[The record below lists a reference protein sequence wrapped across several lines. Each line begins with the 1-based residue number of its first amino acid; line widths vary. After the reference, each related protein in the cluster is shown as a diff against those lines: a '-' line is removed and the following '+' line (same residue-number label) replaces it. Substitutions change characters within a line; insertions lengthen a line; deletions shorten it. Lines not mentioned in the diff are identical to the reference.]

1 MTFRFNYFQ
10 NVILSKNIKILF
22 LLMFSGLVFSQNY
35 YVSAN
40 NGSDS
45 NNGSETTP
53 FQTINRAISF
63 VNPGDTIFVMNGTYQ
78 NNGYGTVDTA
88 TNTNMNN
95 NHVVTINKS
104 GSEGAYITL
113 KNYPGH
119 SPLIQFDGR
128 GGIVISNNMN
138 YIIIEGFEVVGPGAS
153 ITYAEAYANR
163 EYKVLAASDPND
175 DINYNHTYFSGKG
188 IWGGYGAHHH
198 IIIRNNI
205 VHDTAGSGIRFNDSD
220 HITIEYNEVYNATW
234 WTSSASS
241 AVVFAETIASSEADN
256 GTDVKMVIRGNLV
269 YNNWNRIPFYVTQL
283 PDNSGNTN
291 PNYGTAT
298 YNNILDGQGLYVTR
312 SDDNYYGTF
321 LFENNVCVNN
331 GKNGI
336 NFDNSLGASAIIQN
350 NTLFYNGVHEII
362 QDISVANGNP
372 GHRGQKVGGIKANR
386 VQNVTVANNIV
397 VTRDNLFSAIEL
409 PNISGSRPVL
419 NNIFLNGKLP
429 SDDNGV
435 PYNFISCCNMIDVDP
450 LFTQVPSSVNGAI
463 DISQANFE
471 LTENSPAINAGDSSY
486 SPSDDFLS
494 NPRPA
499 LANAISYSS
508 FENSFGG
515 WSQFGSPTL
524 TSTTETSKSGDYCLS
539 VTNRTAN
546 WHSPKLVLD
555 NLLDVGETY
564 TFYVWVKLASGGSGN
579 AQITIKN
586 TALNTYTSVTTSTAV
601 NDQGWTL
608 LTGDFTYPSN
618 DSMFAY
624 VKGPNVGDGVVSDF
638 YIDDF
643 TLVPQGSAEVD
654 FSNINGNDIV
664 DIGAY
669 EFINAT
675 AGVWDNDTQDGHVF
689 LYPNP
694 AKNQITISKY
704 TANDQIEVMDL
715 LGKYYQLPNK
725 EHTLNK
731 TLTLDV
737 SSLSTGI
744 FLLKIRNQY
753 TNTFQTLKFLKLF
766 FQFGNINFNR

>member
-22 LLMFSGLVFSQNY
+22 FLMFSGLVFSQNY

-63 VNPGDTIFVMNGTYQ
+63 VNPGGTIFVMNGTYQ

-175 DINYNHTYFSGKG
+175 DINYTHTYFSGKG

-220 HITIEYNEVYNATW
+220 HITIEYNEVYNTTW

-291 PNYGTAT
+291 PNYGTAS

-471 LTENSPAINAGDSSY
+471 LTENSPAINAGDSNY

-564 TFYVWVKLASGGSGN
+564 AFYVWVKLASGGSGN

-675 AGVWDNDTQDGHVF
+675 AGVWYNDTQDGYVF

-694 AKNQITISKY
+694 ANNQITISKY

-744 FLLKIRNQY
+744 YLLKIRNQY
-753 TNTFQTLKFLKLF
+753 TNSFQTLKFLKH
-766 FQFGNINFNR
+766 

>member
-22 LLMFSGLVFSQNY
+22 FLMFSGLVFSQNY

-63 VNPGDTIFVMNGTYQ
+63 VNPGGTIFVMNGTYQ

-220 HITIEYNEVYNATW
+220 HITIEYNEVYNTTW

-350 NTLFYNGVHEII
+350 NTLYYNGVHEII

-471 LTENSPAINAGDSSY
+471 LTENSPAINAGDSNY

-586 TALNTYTSVTTSTAV
+586 TTLNTYTSVTTSTAV

-618 DSMFAY
+618 DPMFAY

-675 AGVWDNDTQDGHVF
+675 AGVWDNDTQDGYVF

-694 AKNQITISKY
+694 ANNQITISKY

-744 FLLKIRNQY
+744 YLLKIRNQY
-753 TNTFQTLKFLKLF
+753 TNSFQTLKFLKH
-766 FQFGNINFNR
+766 

>member
-22 LLMFSGLVFSQNY
+22 FSMFSGLVFSQNY

-63 VNPGDTIFVMNGTYQ
+63 VNPGGTIFVMNGTYQ

-220 HITIEYNEVYNATW
+220 HITIEYNEVYNTTW

-241 AVVFAETIASSEADN
+241 AVVFAETIASPEADN

-312 SDDNYYGTF
+312 SDDNYYVTF

-350 NTLFYNGVHEII
+350 NTLFFNGVHEII

-471 LTENSPAINAGDSSY
+471 LTENSPAINAGDSNY

-524 TSTTETSKSGDYCLS
+524 TSTTETSKSGEYCLS

-564 TFYVWVKLASGGSGN
+564 AFYVWVKLASGGSGN

-618 DSMFAY
+618 DPMFAY

-675 AGVWDNDTQDGHVF
+675 AGVWDNHTQDGHVF

-744 FLLKIRNQY
+744 YLLKIRNQY
-753 TNTFQTLKFLKLF
+753 TNSFQTLKFLKH
-766 FQFGNINFNR
+766 

>member
-10 NVILSKNIKILF
+10 KVILSKNIKILF
-22 LLMFSGLVFSQNY
+22 FLMFSGLVFSQNY

-63 VNPGDTIFVMNGTYQ
+63 VNPGGTIFVMNGTYQ

-220 HITIEYNEVYNATW
+220 HITIEYNEVYNTTW

-350 NTLFYNGVHEII
+350 NTLFFNGVHEII

-471 LTENSPAINAGDSSY
+471 LTENSPAINAGDSNY

-524 TSTTETSKSGDYCLS
+524 TSTTETSKSGEYCLS
-539 VTNRTAN
+539 VNNRTAN

-564 TFYVWVKLASGGSGN
+564 AFYVWVKLASGGSGN

-618 DSMFAY
+618 DPMFAY

-675 AGVWDNDTQDGHVF
+675 AGVWYNDTQDGHVF

-694 AKNQITISKY
+694 ANNQITISKY

-744 FLLKIRNQY
+744 YLLKIRNQY
-753 TNTFQTLKFLKLF
+753 TNSFQTLKFLKH
-766 FQFGNINFNR
+766 

>member
-22 LLMFSGLVFSQNY
+22 FLMFSGLVFSQNY

-63 VNPGDTIFVMNGTYQ
+63 VNPGGTIFVMNGTYQ

-175 DINYNHTYFSGKG
+175 DINYTHTYFSGKG

-220 HITIEYNEVYNATW
+220 HITIEYNEVYNTTW

-291 PNYGTAT
+291 PNYGTAS

-471 LTENSPAINAGDSSY
+471 LTENSPAINAGDSNY

-618 DSMFAY
+618 DPMFAY

-675 AGVWDNDTQDGHVF
+675 AGVWYNDTQDGYVF

-694 AKNQITISKY
+694 ANNQITISKY

-744 FLLKIRNQY
+744 YLLKIRNQY
-753 TNTFQTLKFLKLF
+753 TNSFQTLKFLKH
-766 FQFGNINFNR
+766 

>member
-10 NVILSKNIKILF
+10 NVILSKSIKILF
-22 LLMFSGLVFSQNY
+22 FLMFSGLVFSQNY

-63 VNPGDTIFVMNGTYQ
+63 VNPGGTIFVMNGTYQ

-220 HITIEYNEVYNATW
+220 HITIEYNEVYDTTW

-291 PNYGTAT
+291 SNYGTAT

-350 NTLFYNGVHEII
+350 NTLYYNGVHEII

-450 LFTQVPSSVNGAI
+450 LFTEVPSSVNGAI

-471 LTENSPAINAGDSSY
+471 LTENSPAINAGDSNY

-586 TALNTYTSVTTSTAV
+586 NALNTYTSVSTSTAV

-624 VKGPNVGDGVVSDF
+624 LKGPNVGDGVVSDF

-654 FSNINGNDIV
+654 FSNINVNDIV

-744 FLLKIRNQY
+744 YLLKIRNQY
-753 TNTFQTLKFLKLF
+753 TNSFQTLKFLKH
-766 FQFGNINFNR
+766 

>member
-22 LLMFSGLVFSQNY
+22 FLMFSGLVFSQNY

-63 VNPGDTIFVMNGTYQ
+63 VNPGGTIFVMNGTYQ

-104 GSEGAYITL
+104 GSEGDYITL

-220 HITIEYNEVYNATW
+220 HITIEYNEVYNTTW

-350 NTLFYNGVHEII
+350 NTLFFNGVHEII
-362 QDISVANGNP
+362 QDISVANGNS

-471 LTENSPAINAGDSSY
+471 LTENSPAINAGDSNY

-524 TSTTETSKSGDYCLS
+524 TSTTETSKSGEYCLS
-539 VTNRTAN
+539 VNNRTAN

-618 DSMFAY
+618 DPMFAY

-675 AGVWDNDTQDGHVF
+675 AGVWDNHTQDGHVF

-744 FLLKIRNQY
+744 YLLKIRNQY
-753 TNTFQTLKFLKLF
+753 TNSFQTLKFLKH
-766 FQFGNINFNR
+766 

>member
-1 MTFRFNYFQ
+1 MTLRFNYFQ

-22 LLMFSGLVFSQNY
+22 FLMFSGLVFSQNY

-45 NNGSETTP
+45 NNGSETSP
-53 FQTINRAISF
+53 FQTINRAISY
-63 VNPGDTIFVMNGTYQ
+63 VNPGGTIFVMNGTYQ

-220 HITIEYNEVYNATW
+220 HITIEYNEVYDTTW

-350 NTLFYNGVHEII
+350 NTLYYNGVHEII

-450 LFTQVPSSVNGAI
+450 LFTEVPSSVNGAI

-471 LTENSPAINAGDSSY
+471 LTENSPAINAGDSNY

-586 TALNTYTSVTTSTAV
+586 NALNTYTSVSTSTAV

-618 DSMFAY
+618 DPMFAY

-654 FSNINGNDIV
+654 FSNINVNDIV

-744 FLLKIRNQY
+744 YLLKIRNQY
-753 TNTFQTLKFLKLF
+753 TNSFQTLKFLKH
-766 FQFGNINFNR
+766 

>member
-1 MTFRFNYFQ
+1 MALISSCKKQRSNFFNHIYLIVIFLSTFSHAQ
-10 NVILSKNIKILF
+10 D
-22 LLMFSGLVFSQNY
+22 Y
-35 YVSAN
+35 YVSNAL
-40 NGSDS
+40 GSDG
-45 NNGSETTP
+45 NDGLETSP
-53 FQTINRAISF
+53 FQTINRAISE
-63 VNPGDTIFVMNGTYQ
+63 VEAGGTVYVMEGTYRNQ
-78 NNGYGTVDTA
+78 NYGTVDVS
-88 TNTNMNN
+88 NYINMNN
-95 NHVVTINKS
+95 PHVVTINKS
-104 GSEGAYITL
+104 GTAGAYITL

-119 SPLIQFDGR
+119 TPIIQFDGR
-128 GGIVISNNMN
+128 GGIVISNDMN
-138 YIIIEGFEVVGPGAS
+138 YIIVEGFEVVGPAAS

-163 EYKVLAASDPND
+163 EYKVLAASDPDD

-220 HITIEYNEVYNATW
+220 HITIEYNEVYNTTW

-256 GTDVKMVIRGNLV
+256 GTDVKMVMRGNLV

-350 NTLFYNGVHEII
+350 NTFYYNGVHEII

-372 GHRGQKVGGIKANR
+372 GHRGQKVGGVKANK

-409 PNISGSRPVL
+409 PNISGSKLVL

-429 SDDNGV
+429 SDDSGV
-435 PYNFISCCNMIDVDP
+435 PYNFISCCNLIDVDP
-450 LFTQVPSSVNGAI
+450 LFTEVPSSVNGAI

-471 LTENSPAINAGDSSY
+471 LTENSPAINAGDSAY
-486 SPSDDFLS
+486 SPLDDFLG
-494 NPRPA
+494 NPRPT
-499 LANAISYSS
+499 LPNAISFSS
-508 FENSFGG
+508 FENSTGG

-524 TSTTETSKSGDYCLS
+524 TSTTATSKSGDYSLS
-539 VTNRTAN
+539 VSNRTAN
-546 WHSPKLVLD
+546 WHSPKLALD
-555 NLLDVGETY
+555 NLMEVGQTY
-564 TFYVWVKLASGGSGN
+564 TFYVWVKLASGGAGN

-586 TALNTYTSVTTSTAV
+586 TTLNTYTSVTTSTAV
-601 NDQGWTL
+601 NDQDWTL
-608 LTGDFTYPSN
+608 LTGDFTYPSS
-618 DSMFAY
+618 DLMFAY

-654 FSNINGNDIV
+654 FSNIDNDDVV

-669 EFINAT
+669 EFINTT
-675 AGVWDNDTQDGHVF
+675 AGVWDNDTLNGQIFV
-689 LYPNP
+689 YPNP
-694 AKNQITISKY
+694 ARNQITISKY

-715 LGKYYQLPNK
+715 LGKYYQFSNQ
-725 EHTLNK
+725 ENTLDK

-737 SSLSTGI
+737 SSLSKGI
-744 FLLKIRNQY
+744 YLVKIRNSY
-753 TNTFQTLKFLKLF
+753 TNSFQTLKFLKH
-766 FQFGNINFNR
+766 

>member
-1 MTFRFNYFQ
+1 MTFKFNYFQ
-10 NVILSKNIKILF
+10 NVILSKNIIILF
-22 LLMFSGLVFSQNY
+22 FLMFFGLIFSQDY
-35 YVSAN
+35 YVSSN
-40 NGSDS
+40 HGSDS
-45 NNGSETTP
+45 NNGSESAP

-63 VNPGDTIFVMNGTYQ
+63 VNPGGTVFVMNGTYQ

-88 TNTNMNN
+88 TKTNMNN

-104 GSEGAYITL
+104 GTEGAYITL

-153 ITYAEAYANR
+153 ITYTEAYADR

-205 VHDTAGSGIRFNDSD
+205 VHDTGGSGIRFNDSD
-220 HITIEYNEVYNATW
+220 HITIEYNEVYNTTW

-256 GTDVKMVIRGNLV
+256 GTDIKMVMRGNLV

-283 PDNSGNTN
+283 PENSGNTN

-350 NTLFYNGVHEII
+350 NTLYYNGVHEII

-372 GHRGQKVGGIKANR
+372 GHRGQKVGGIKANK

-450 LFTQVPSSVNGAI
+450 LFTEVPSTVNGAI

-471 LTENSPAINAGDSSY
+471 LTENSPAINAGDSNY

-654 FSNINGNDIV
+654 FSNIDGNDIV

-675 AGVWDNDTQDGHVF
+675 AGVWDNDNQDGHFF

-704 TANDQIEVMDL
+704 TANDQIHVMDL
-715 LGKYYQLPNK
+715 LGKYYQLPNQ

-731 TLTLDV
+731 TLTLDI

-744 FLLKIRNQY
+744 YLLKICNQY
-753 TNTFQTLKFLKLF
+753 TNSFQTLKFLKH
-766 FQFGNINFNR
+766 

>member
-1 MTFRFNYFQ
+1 MTFKFNYFQ
-10 NVILSKNIKILF
+10 KIIVLKHIKILVF
-22 LLMFSGLVFSQNY
+22 LMFSGLIFSQNNDFY
-35 YVSAN
+35 YVSALT
-40 NGSDS
+40 GSDS
-45 NNGSETTP
+45 NNGSETAP
-53 FQTINRAISF
+53 FETINRAISL

-78 NNGYGTVDTA
+78 NDGYGTVDTT

-104 GSEGAYITL
+104 GTAGAYITL

-119 SPLIQFDGR
+119 TPIIQFDGR
-128 GGIVISNNMN
+128 GGIVISNDMN
-138 YIIIEGFEVVGPGAS
+138 YIIIEGFEVVGPAAS

-163 EYKVLAASDPND
+163 EYKVLAASDPDD

-220 HITIEYNEVYNATW
+220 HITIEYNEVYNTTW

-256 GTDVKMVIRGNLV
+256 GTDVKMVMRGNLV

-350 NTLFYNGVHEII
+350 NTFYYNGVHEII

-372 GHRGQKVGGIKANR
+372 GHRGQKVGGVKANK

-409 PNISGSRPVL
+409 PNISGSKLVL

-429 SDDNGV
+429 SDDSGV
-435 PYNFISCCNMIDVDP
+435 PYNFISCCNLIDVDP
-450 LFTQVPSSVNGAI
+450 LFTEVPSSVNGAI

-471 LTENSPAINAGDSSY
+471 LTENSPAINAGDSAY
-486 SPSDDFLS
+486 SPTDDFLG
-494 NPRPA
+494 NPRPT
-499 LANAISYSS
+499 LPNAISFTS
-508 FENSFGG
+508 FENSNGG

-524 TSTTETSKSGDYCLS
+524 TSTTATSKSGDFCLS

-546 WHSPKLVLD
+546 WHSPKLALD

-564 TFYVWVKLASGGSGN
+564 TFYVWVKLASGGAGN
-579 AQITIKN
+579 AQITVKN

-608 LTGDFTYPSN
+608 LTGNFTYPSN
-618 DSMFAY
+618 DPMFAY
-624 VKGPNVGDGVVSDF
+624 VKGPNIGDGVVSDF

-643 TLVPQGSAEVD
+643 TLAPQGSAEVD
-654 FSNINGNDIV
+654 FSNIDGDDVV

-669 EFINAT
+669 EFINTT
-675 AGVWDNDTQDGHVF
+675 AGVWDYDTRYGQIF

-704 TANDQIEVMDL
+704 NAGDQIEVMDL
-715 LGKYYQLPNK
+715 LGKYYQLSNQ
-725 EHTLNK
+725 ENTRNK

-737 SSLSTGI
+737 STLSTGI
-744 FLLKIRNQY
+744 YLVKIRNTY
-753 TNTFQTLKFLKLF
+753 TNSFQTLKFLKH
-766 FQFGNINFNR
+766 

>member
-1 MTFRFNYFQ
+1 
-10 NVILSKNIKILF
+10 
-22 LLMFSGLVFSQNY
+22 MFSGLVFSQNY

-63 VNPGDTIFVMNGTYQ
+63 VNPGGTIFVMNGTYQ

-220 HITIEYNEVYNATW
+220 HITIEYNEVYNTTW

-291 PNYGTAT
+291 PNYGTAS

-471 LTENSPAINAGDSSY
+471 LTENSPAINAGDSNY

-564 TFYVWVKLASGGSGN
+564 AFYVWVKLASGGSGN

-618 DSMFAY
+618 DPMFVY
-624 VKGPNVGDGVVSDF
+624 VKGPNFGDGVVSDF

-744 FLLKIRNQY
+744 YLLKIRNQY
-753 TNTFQTLKFLKLF
+753 TNSFQTLKFLKH
-766 FQFGNINFNR
+766 

>member
-1 MTFRFNYFQ
+1 MALISSCKKQRSNFFNHIYLI
-10 NVILSKNIKILF
+10 VILLST
-22 LLMFSGLVFSQNY
+22 FSHAQDY
-35 YVSAN
+35 YVSNAL
-40 NGSDS
+40 GSDG
-45 NNGSETTP
+45 NDGLETSP
-53 FQTINRAISF
+53 FQTINRAISE
-63 VNPGDTIFVMNGTYQ
+63 VEAGGTVYVMEGTYRNQ
-78 NNGYGTVDTA
+78 NYGTVDVS
-88 TNTNMNN
+88 NYINMNN
-95 NHVVTINKS
+95 PHVVTINKS
-104 GSEGAYITL
+104 GTAGAYITL

-119 SPLIQFDGR
+119 TPIIQFDGR
-128 GGIVISNNMN
+128 GGIVISNDMN
-138 YIIIEGFEVVGPGAS
+138 YIIVEGFEVVGPAAS

-163 EYKVLAASDPND
+163 EYKVLAASDPDD

-220 HITIEYNEVYNATW
+220 HITIEYNEVYNTTW

-256 GTDVKMVIRGNLV
+256 GTDVKMVMRGNLV

-312 SDDNYYGTF
+312 SDDNYFGTF

-350 NTLFYNGVHEII
+350 NTFYYNGVHEII

-372 GHRGQKVGGIKANR
+372 GHRGQKVGGVKANK

-409 PNISGSRPVL
+409 PNISGSKLVL

-429 SDDNGV
+429 SDDSGV
-435 PYNFISCCNMIDVDP
+435 PYNFISCCNLIDVDP
-450 LFTQVPSSVNGAI
+450 LFIEVPSSVNGAI

-471 LTENSPAINAGDSSY
+471 LTENSPAINTGDSAY
-486 SPSDDFLS
+486 SPLDDFLG
-494 NPRPA
+494 NPRPT
-499 LANAISYSS
+499 LPNAISFSS
-508 FENSFGG
+508 FENSTGG

-524 TSTTETSKSGDYCLS
+524 TSTTATSKSGDYSLS
-539 VTNRTAN
+539 VSNRTAN
-546 WHSPKLVLD
+546 WHSPKLALD
-555 NLLDVGETY
+555 NLMEVGQTY
-564 TFYVWVKLASGGSGN
+564 TFYVWVKLASGGAGN

-586 TALNTYTSVTTSTAV
+586 TTLNTYTSVTTSTAV
-601 NDQGWTL
+601 NDQDWTL
-608 LTGDFTYPSN
+608 LTGDFTYPSS
-618 DSMFAY
+618 DLMFAY

-654 FSNINGNDIV
+654 FSNIDNDDVV

-669 EFINAT
+669 EFVNTT
-675 AGVWDNDTQDGHVF
+675 AGVWDNDTLNGQIFV
-689 LYPNP
+689 YPNP
-694 AKNQITISKY
+694 ARNQITISKY

-715 LGKYYQLPNK
+715 LGKYYQLSNQ
-725 EHTLNK
+725 ENTLDK

-737 SSLSTGI
+737 SSLSKGI
-744 FLLKIRNQY
+744 YLVKIRNSY
-753 TNTFQTLKFLKLF
+753 TNSFQTLKFLKH
-766 FQFGNINFNR
+766 

>member
-22 LLMFSGLVFSQNY
+22 FLMFSGLVFSQNY

-40 NGSDS
+40 NGSDI

-63 VNPGDTIFVMNGTYQ
+63 VNPGGTIFVMNGTYQ

-220 HITIEYNEVYNATW
+220 HITIEYNEVYNTTW

-350 NTLFYNGVHEII
+350 NTLYYNGVHEII

-372 GHRGQKVGGIKANR
+372 AHRGQKVGGIKANR

-409 PNISGSRPVL
+409 PNISGSRPTL

-471 LTENSPAINAGDSSY
+471 LTENSPAINAGDSNY
-486 SPSDDFLS
+486 SPSYDFLS

-524 TSTTETSKSGDYCLS
+524 TSTTETSKSGEYCLS

-586 TALNTYTSVTTSTAV
+586 TTLNTYTSVTTSTAV

-618 DSMFAY
+618 DPMFAY

-675 AGVWDNDTQDGHVF
+675 AGVWDNHTQDGHVF

-725 EHTLNK
+725 EHTLYK

-744 FLLKIRNQY
+744 YLLKIRNQY
-753 TNTFQTLKFLKLF
+753 TNSFQTLKFLKH
-766 FQFGNINFNR
+766 

>member
-22 LLMFSGLVFSQNY
+22 FLMFSGLVFSQNY

-63 VNPGDTIFVMNGTYQ
+63 VNPGGTIFVMNGTYQ

-350 NTLFYNGVHEII
+350 NTLYYNGVHEII

-372 GHRGQKVGGIKANR
+372 AHRGQKVGGIKANR

-429 SDDNGV
+429 SDENGV

-471 LTENSPAINAGDSSY
+471 LTENSPAINAGDSNY

-524 TSTTETSKSGDYCLS
+524 TSTTETSKSGEYCLS

-586 TALNTYTSVTTSTAV
+586 TTLNTYTSVTTSTAV

-618 DSMFAY
+618 DPMFAY

-675 AGVWDNDTQDGHVF
+675 AGVWDNHTQDGHVF

-744 FLLKIRNQY
+744 YLLKIRNQY
-753 TNTFQTLKFLKLF
+753 TNSFQTLKFLKH
-766 FQFGNINFNR
+766 

>member
-22 LLMFSGLVFSQNY
+22 FLMFSGLVFSQNY

-63 VNPGDTIFVMNGTYQ
+63 VNPGGTIFVMNGTYQ

-175 DINYNHTYFSGKG
+175 DINYTHTYFSGKG

-220 HITIEYNEVYNATW
+220 HITIEYNEVYNTTW

-291 PNYGTAT
+291 PNYGTAS

-471 LTENSPAINAGDSSY
+471 LTENSPAINAGDSNY

-624 VKGPNVGDGVVSDF
+624 VKGPNVGDAVVSDF

-675 AGVWDNDTQDGHVF
+675 AGVWYNDTQDGYVF

-694 AKNQITISKY
+694 ANNQITISKY

-744 FLLKIRNQY
+744 YLLKIRNQY
-753 TNTFQTLKFLKLF
+753 TNSFQTLKFL
-766 FQFGNINFNR
+766 QH

>member
-22 LLMFSGLVFSQNY
+22 FLMFSGLVFSQNY

-40 NGSDS
+40 NGSDI

-63 VNPGDTIFVMNGTYQ
+63 VNPGGTIFVMNGTYQ

-220 HITIEYNEVYNATW
+220 HITIEYNEVYNTTW

-350 NTLFYNGVHEII
+350 NTLYYNGVHEII

-372 GHRGQKVGGIKANR
+372 AHRGQKVGGIKANR

-409 PNISGSRPVL
+409 PNISGSRPTL

-471 LTENSPAINAGDSSY
+471 LTENSPAINAGDSNY
-486 SPSDDFLS
+486 SPSYDFLS

-524 TSTTETSKSGDYCLS
+524 TSTTETSKSGEYCLS

-586 TALNTYTSVTTSTAV
+586 TTLNTYTSVTTSTAV

-618 DSMFAY
+618 DPMFAY

-675 AGVWDNDTQDGHVF
+675 AGVWDNHTQDGHVF

-744 FLLKIRNQY
+744 YLLKIRNQY
-753 TNTFQTLKFLKLF
+753 TNSFQTLKFLKH
-766 FQFGNINFNR
+766 

>member
-22 LLMFSGLVFSQNY
+22 FLMFSGLVFSQNY

-63 VNPGDTIFVMNGTYQ
+63 VNPGGTIFVMNGTYQ

-175 DINYNHTYFSGKG
+175 DINYTHTYFSGKG

-220 HITIEYNEVYNATW
+220 HITIEYNEVYNTTW

-471 LTENSPAINAGDSSY
+471 LTENSPAINAGDSNY

-586 TALNTYTSVTTSTAV
+586 TTLNTYTSVTTSTAV

-675 AGVWDNDTQDGHVF
+675 AGVWYNDTQDGYVF

-694 AKNQITISKY
+694 ANNQITISKY

-744 FLLKIRNQY
+744 YLLKIRNQY
-753 TNTFQTLKFLKLF
+753 TNSFQTLKFLKH
-766 FQFGNINFNR
+766 

>member
-22 LLMFSGLVFSQNY
+22 FLMFSGLVFSQNY

-63 VNPGDTIFVMNGTYQ
+63 VNPGGTIFVMNGTYQ

-175 DINYNHTYFSGKG
+175 DINYTHTYFSGKG

-220 HITIEYNEVYNATW
+220 HITIEYNEVYNTTW

-471 LTENSPAINAGDSSY
+471 LTENSPAINAGDSNY

-564 TFYVWVKLASGGSGN
+564 AFYVWVKLASGGSGN

-608 LTGDFTYPSN
+608 LTGDFTYLSN

-675 AGVWDNDTQDGHVF
+675 AGVWYNDTQDGYVF

-694 AKNQITISKY
+694 ANNQITISKY

-744 FLLKIRNQY
+744 YLLKIRNQY
-753 TNTFQTLKFLKLF
+753 TNSFQTLKFLKH
-766 FQFGNINFNR
+766 

>member
-1 MTFRFNYFQ
+1 MTFIFNYFQ
-10 NVILSKNIKILF
+10 NVILSKKIKILF
-22 LLMFSGLVFSQNY
+22 FLMFSGLIFSQNY

-63 VNPGDTIFVMNGTYQ
+63 VNPGGTIFVMNGTYQ

-220 HITIEYNEVYNATW
+220 HITIEYNEVYNTTW

-350 NTLFYNGVHEII
+350 NTLYYNGVHEII

-450 LFTQVPSSVNGAI
+450 LFTEVPSTVNGAI

-471 LTENSPAINAGDSSY
+471 LTENSPAINAGDSNY

-524 TSTTETSKSGDYCLS
+524 TSTTETSKSGEYCLS

-618 DSMFAY
+618 DPMFAY

-654 FSNINGNDIV
+654 FSNINANDIV

-744 FLLKIRNQY
+744 YLLKIRNQY
-753 TNTFQTLKFLKLF
+753 TNSFQTLKFLKH
-766 FQFGNINFNR
+766 

>member
-1 MTFRFNYFQ
+1 
-10 NVILSKNIKILF
+10 
-22 LLMFSGLVFSQNY
+22 MFSGLVFSQNY

-63 VNPGDTIFVMNGTYQ
+63 VNPGGTIFVMNGTYQ

-175 DINYNHTYFSGKG
+175 DINYTHTYFSGKG

-220 HITIEYNEVYNATW
+220 HITIEYNEVYNTTW

-291 PNYGTAT
+291 PNYGTAS

-471 LTENSPAINAGDSSY
+471 LTENSPAINAGDSNY

-494 NPRPA
+494 NPRPV

-564 TFYVWVKLASGGSGN
+564 AFYVWVKLASGGSGN

-675 AGVWDNDTQDGHVF
+675 AGVWYNDTQDGYVF

-694 AKNQITISKY
+694 ANNQITISKY

-744 FLLKIRNQY
+744 YLLKIRNQY
-753 TNTFQTLKFLKLF
+753 TNSFQTLKFLKH
-766 FQFGNINFNR
+766 

>member
-22 LLMFSGLVFSQNY
+22 FLMFSGLVFSQNY

-63 VNPGDTIFVMNGTYQ
+63 VNPGGTIFVMNGTYQ

-175 DINYNHTYFSGKG
+175 EINYNHTYFSGKG

-220 HITIEYNEVYNATW
+220 HITIEYNEVYNTTW

-350 NTLFYNGVHEII
+350 NTLYYNGVHEII

-471 LTENSPAINAGDSSY
+471 LTENSPAINAGDSNY

-524 TSTTETSKSGDYCLS
+524 TSTTETSKSGEYCLL

-586 TALNTYTSVTTSTAV
+586 TTLNNYTSVTTSTAV

-618 DSMFAY
+618 DPMFAY

-675 AGVWDNDTQDGHVF
+675 AGVWDNDTQDGYVF

-704 TANDQIEVMDL
+704 TANDQVEVMDL

-744 FLLKIRNQY
+744 YLLKIRNQY
-753 TNTFQTLKFLKLF
+753 TNSFQTLKFLKH
-766 FQFGNINFNR
+766 

>member
-1 MTFRFNYFQ
+1 MALISSCKKQRSNFFNHIYLI
-10 NVILSKNIKILF
+10 VILLST
-22 LLMFSGLVFSQNY
+22 FSHAQDY
-35 YVSAN
+35 YVSNAL
-40 NGSDS
+40 GSDG
-45 NNGSETTP
+45 NDGLETSP
-53 FQTINRAISF
+53 FQTINRAISE
-63 VNPGDTIFVMNGTYQ
+63 VEAGGTVYVMEGTYRNQ
-78 NNGYGTVDTA
+78 NYGTVDVS
-88 TNTNMNN
+88 NYINMNN
-95 NHVVTINKS
+95 PHVVTINKS
-104 GSEGAYITL
+104 GTAGAYITL

-119 SPLIQFDGR
+119 TPIIQFDGR
-128 GGIVISNNMN
+128 GGIVISNDMN
-138 YIIIEGFEVVGPGAS
+138 YIIVEGFEVVGPAAS

-163 EYKVLAASDPND
+163 EYKVLAASDPDD

-220 HITIEYNEVYNATW
+220 HITIEYNEVYNTTW

-256 GTDVKMVIRGNLV
+256 GTDVKMVMRGNLV

-312 SDDNYYGTF
+312 SDDNYFGTF

-350 NTLFYNGVHEII
+350 NTFYYNGVHEII

-372 GHRGQKVGGIKANR
+372 GHRGQKVGGVKANK

-409 PNISGSRPVL
+409 PNISGSKLVL

-429 SDDNGV
+429 SDDSGV
-435 PYNFISCCNMIDVDP
+435 PYNFISCCNLIDVDP
-450 LFTQVPSSVNGAI
+450 LFTEVPSSVNGAI

-471 LTENSPAINAGDSSY
+471 LTENSPAINAGDSAY
-486 SPSDDFLS
+486 SPLDDFLG
-494 NPRPA
+494 NPRPT
-499 LANAISYSS
+499 LPNAISFSS
-508 FENSFGG
+508 FENSTGG

-524 TSTTETSKSGDYCLS
+524 TSTTANSKSGDYSLS
-539 VTNRTAN
+539 VSNRTEN
-546 WHSPKLVLD
+546 WHSPKLALD
-555 NLLDVGETY
+555 NLMEVGQTY
-564 TFYVWVKLASGGSGN
+564 TFYVWVKLASGGAGN
-579 AQITIKN
+579 AQITIRN
-586 TALNTYTSVTTSTAV
+586 TTLNTYTSVTSSTAV
-601 NDQGWTL
+601 NDQDWTL
-608 LTGDFTYPSN
+608 LTGDFTYPSS
-618 DSMFAY
+618 DLMFAY

-654 FSNINGNDIV
+654 FSNIDNDDVV

-669 EFINAT
+669 EFINTT
-675 AGVWDNDTQDGHVF
+675 AGVWDNDTLNGQIFV
-689 LYPNP
+689 YPNP
-694 AKNQITISKY
+694 ARNQITISKY

-715 LGKYYQLPNK
+715 FGKYYQLSNQQN
-725 EHTLNK
+725 TLNK

-737 SSLSTGI
+737 SNLSTGI
-744 FLLKIRNQY
+744 YLVKIRNKY
-753 TNTFQTLKFLKLF
+753 NNSFQSLKFLK
-766 FQFGNINFNR
+766 N

>member
-1 MTFRFNYFQ
+1 MALISSCKKQRSNFFNHICLI
-10 NVILSKNIKILF
+10 VILLST
-22 LLMFSGLVFSQNY
+22 FSHAQDY
-35 YVSAN
+35 YVSN
-40 NGSDS
+40 ELGSDG
-45 NNGSETTP
+45 NDGLETSP
-53 FQTINRAISF
+53 FQTINRAISE
-63 VNPGDTIFVMNGTYQ
+63 VEAGGTVYVMEGTYRNQ
-78 NNGYGTVDTA
+78 NYGTVDVS
-88 TNTNMNN
+88 NYINMNN
-95 NHVVTINKS
+95 PHVVTINKS
-104 GSEGAYITL
+104 GTAGAYITL

-119 SPLIQFDGR
+119 TPIIQFDGR
-128 GGIVISNNMN
+128 GGIVISNDMN
-138 YIIIEGFEVVGPGAS
+138 YIIVEGFEVVGPAAS

-163 EYKVLAASDPND
+163 EYKVLAASDPDD

-220 HITIEYNEVYNATW
+220 HITIEYNEVYNTTW

-256 GTDVKMVIRGNLV
+256 GTDVKMVMRGNLV

-350 NTLFYNGVHEII
+350 NTFYYNGVHEII

-372 GHRGQKVGGIKANR
+372 GHRGQKVGGVKANK

-409 PNISGSRPVL
+409 PNISGSKLVL

-429 SDDNGV
+429 SDDSGV
-435 PYNFISCCNMIDVDP
+435 PYNFISCCNLIDVDP
-450 LFTQVPSSVNGAI
+450 LFTEVPSSVNGAI

-471 LTENSPAINAGDSSY
+471 LIENSPAINAGDSAY
-486 SPSDDFLS
+486 SPLDDFLG
-494 NPRPA
+494 NPRPT
-499 LANAISYSS
+499 LPNAISFSS
-508 FENSFGG
+508 FENSTGG

-524 TSTTETSKSGDYCLS
+524 TSTAVTSKSGDYSLS
-539 VTNRTAN
+539 VSNRTAN
-546 WHSPKLVLD
+546 LHSPKLALD
-555 NLLDVGETY
+555 NLMEVGQTY
-564 TFYVWVKLASGGSGN
+564 TFYVWLKLASGGAGN

-586 TALNTYTSVTTSTAV
+586 TTLNTYTSVTSSTAV
-601 NDQGWTL
+601 NDQDWTL
-608 LTGDFTYPSN
+608 LTGDFTYPSS
-618 DSMFAY
+618 DLMFAY

-654 FSNINGNDIV
+654 FSNIDNDDVV

-669 EFINAT
+669 EFINTT
-675 AGVWDNDTQDGHVF
+675 AGVWDNDTLNGQIFV
-689 LYPNP
+689 YPNP
-694 AKNQITISKY
+694 ARNQITISKY

-715 LGKYYQLPNK
+715 LGKYYQLSNQ
-725 EHTLNK
+725 ENTLDK

-737 SSLSTGI
+737 SSLSKGI
-744 FLLKIRNQY
+744 YLVKIRNSY
-753 TNTFQTLKFLKLF
+753 TNSFQTLKFLKH
-766 FQFGNINFNR
+766 

>member
-1 MTFRFNYFQ
+1 MTLRFNYFQ

-22 LLMFSGLVFSQNY
+22 FLMFSGLVFSQNY

-45 NNGSETTP
+45 NNGSETSP
-53 FQTINRAISF
+53 FQTINRAISY
-63 VNPGDTIFVMNGTYQ
+63 VNPGGTIFVMNGTYQ

-220 HITIEYNEVYNATW
+220 HITIEYNEVYDTTW

-350 NTLFYNGVHEII
+350 NTLYYNGVHEII

-450 LFTQVPSSVNGAI
+450 LFTEVPSSVNGAI

-471 LTENSPAINAGDSSY
+471 LTENSPAINAGDSNY

-586 TALNTYTSVTTSTAV
+586 TTLNNYTSVTTSTAV

-618 DSMFAY
+618 DPMFAY

-744 FLLKIRNQY
+744 YLLKIRNQY
-753 TNTFQTLKFLKLF
+753 TNSFQTLKFLKH
-766 FQFGNINFNR
+766 

>member
-22 LLMFSGLVFSQNY
+22 FLMFSGLVFSQNY

-63 VNPGDTIFVMNGTYQ
+63 VNPGGTIFVMNGTYQ

-350 NTLFYNGVHEII
+350 NTLYYNGVHEII

-372 GHRGQKVGGIKANR
+372 AHRGQKVGGIKANR

-429 SDDNGV
+429 SDENGV

-471 LTENSPAINAGDSSY
+471 LTENSPAINAGDSNY
-486 SPSDDFLS
+486 SPPDDFLS

-524 TSTTETSKSGDYCLS
+524 TSTTETSKSGEYCLS

-586 TALNTYTSVTTSTAV
+586 TTLNTYTSVTTSTAV

-618 DSMFAY
+618 DPMFAY

-675 AGVWDNDTQDGHVF
+675 AGVWDNHTQDGHVF

-744 FLLKIRNQY
+744 YFLKIRNQY
-753 TNTFQTLKFLKLF
+753 TNSFQTLKFLKH
-766 FQFGNINFNR
+766 

>member
-22 LLMFSGLVFSQNY
+22 FLMFSGLVFSQNY

-63 VNPGDTIFVMNGTYQ
+63 VNPGGTIFVMNGTYQ

-220 HITIEYNEVYNATW
+220 HITIEYNEVYNTTW

-350 NTLFYNGVHEII
+350 NTLYYNGVHEII
-362 QDISVANGNP
+362 QDISVASGNP
-372 GHRGQKVGGIKANR
+372 GHRGQKVGGIKGNK

-450 LFTQVPSSVNGAI
+450 LFIEVPSTVNGAV

-471 LTENSPAINAGDSSY
+471 LTENSPAINAGDSNY
-486 SPSDDFLS
+486 SSSEDFLS

-524 TSTTETSKSGDYCLS
+524 TSTTETSKSGEYCLS

-586 TALNTYTSVTTSTAV
+586 TTLNTYTSVTTSTAV

-618 DSMFAY
+618 DPMFAY

-669 EFINAT
+669 EFINTT
-675 AGVWDNDTQDGHVF
+675 AGVWDNDTQDGQVF

-737 SSLSTGI
+737 SGLSTGI
-744 FLLKIRNQY
+744 YLLKIRNQY
-753 TNTFQTLKFLKLF
+753 TNSFQTLKFLKH
-766 FQFGNINFNR
+766 

>member
-1 MTFRFNYFQ
+1 MALISSCKKQRSNFFNHIYLIVIFLSTFSHAQ
-10 NVILSKNIKILF
+10 D
-22 LLMFSGLVFSQNY
+22 Y
-35 YVSAN
+35 YVSNAL
-40 NGSDS
+40 GSDG
-45 NNGSETTP
+45 NDGLETSP
-53 FQTINRAISF
+53 FQTINRAISE
-63 VNPGDTIFVMNGTYQ
+63 VEAGGTVYVMEGTYRNQ
-78 NNGYGTVDTA
+78 NYGTVDVS
-88 TNTNMNN
+88 NYINMNN
-95 NHVVTINKS
+95 PHVVTINKS
-104 GSEGAYITL
+104 GTAGAYITL

-119 SPLIQFDGR
+119 TPIIQFDGR
-128 GGIVISNNMN
+128 GGIVISNDMN
-138 YIIIEGFEVVGPGAS
+138 YIIVEGFEVVGPAAS

-163 EYKVLAASDPND
+163 EYKVLAASDPDD

-220 HITIEYNEVYNATW
+220 HITIEYNEVYNTTW

-256 GTDVKMVIRGNLV
+256 GTDVKMVMRGNLV

-312 SDDNYYGTF
+312 SDDNYFGTF

-350 NTLFYNGVHEII
+350 NTFYYNGVHEII

-372 GHRGQKVGGIKANR
+372 GHRGQKVGGVKANK

-409 PNISGSRPVL
+409 PNISGSKLVL

-429 SDDNGV
+429 SDDSGV
-435 PYNFISCCNMIDVDP
+435 PYNFISCCNLIDVDP
-450 LFTQVPSSVNGAI
+450 LFTEVPSSVNGAI

-471 LTENSPAINAGDSSY
+471 LTENSPAINAGDSAY
-486 SPSDDFLS
+486 SPLDDFLG
-494 NPRPA
+494 NPRPT
-499 LANAISYSS
+499 LPNAISFSS
-508 FENSFGG
+508 FENSTGG

-524 TSTTETSKSGDYCLS
+524 TSTTATSKSGDYSLS
-539 VTNRTAN
+539 VSNRTEN
-546 WHSPKLVLD
+546 WHSPKLALD
-555 NLLDVGETY
+555 NLMEVGQTY
-564 TFYVWVKLASGGSGN
+564 TFYVWVKLASGGAGN

-586 TALNTYTSVTTSTAV
+586 TTLNTYTSVTTSTAV
-601 NDQGWTL
+601 NDQDWTL
-608 LTGDFTYPSN
+608 LTGDFTYPSS
-618 DSMFAY
+618 DLMFAY

-654 FSNINGNDIV
+654 FSNIDNDDVV

-669 EFINAT
+669 EFINTT
-675 AGVWDNDTQDGHVF
+675 AGVWDNDTLNGQIFV
-689 LYPNP
+689 YPNP
-694 AKNQITISKY
+694 ARNQITISKY

-715 LGKYYQLPNK
+715 LGKYYQLSNQ
-725 EHTLNK
+725 ENTLDK

-737 SSLSTGI
+737 SSLSKGI
-744 FLLKIRNQY
+744 YLVKIRNSY
-753 TNTFQTLKFLKLF
+753 TNSFQTLKFLKH
-766 FQFGNINFNR
+766 

>member
-22 LLMFSGLVFSQNY
+22 FLMFSGLVFSQNY

-63 VNPGDTIFVMNGTYQ
+63 VNPGGTIFVMNGTYQ

-220 HITIEYNEVYNATW
+220 HITIEYNEVYNTTW

-350 NTLFYNGVHEII
+350 NTLYYNGVHEII

-372 GHRGQKVGGIKANR
+372 AHRGQKVGGIKANR

-409 PNISGSRPVL
+409 PNISGSRPTL

-471 LTENSPAINAGDSSY
+471 LTENSPAINAGDSNY
-486 SPSDDFLS
+486 SPSYDFLS

-524 TSTTETSKSGDYCLS
+524 TSTTETSKSGEYCLS

-586 TALNTYTSVTTSTAV
+586 TTLNTYTSVTTSTAV

-618 DSMFAY
+618 DPMFAY

-669 EFINAT
+669 EFMNAT
-675 AGVWDNDTQDGHVF
+675 AGVWDNHTQDGHVF

-744 FLLKIRNQY
+744 YLLKIRNQY
-753 TNTFQTLKFLKLF
+753 TNSFQTLKFLKH
-766 FQFGNINFNR
+766 

>member
-22 LLMFSGLVFSQNY
+22 FLMFSGLVFSQNY

-63 VNPGDTIFVMNGTYQ
+63 VNPGGTIFVMNGTYQ

-220 HITIEYNEVYNATW
+220 HITIEYNEVYNTTW

-471 LTENSPAINAGDSSY
+471 LTENSPAINAGDSNY

-618 DSMFAY
+618 DPMFAY

-744 FLLKIRNQY
+744 YLLKIRNQY
-753 TNTFQTLKFLKLF
+753 TNSFQTLKFLKH
-766 FQFGNINFNR
+766 

>member
-1 MTFRFNYFQ
+1 MTFKFNYFQ

-22 LLMFSGLVFSQNY
+22 FLMFFGLIFSQDY
-35 YVSAN
+35 YVSSN
-40 NGSDS
+40 HGSDS
-45 NNGSETTP
+45 NNGSESAP

-63 VNPGDTIFVMNGTYQ
+63 VNPGGTVFVMNGTYQ

-88 TNTNMNN
+88 TKTNMNN

-104 GSEGAYITL
+104 GTEGAYITL

-138 YIIIEGFEVVGPGAS
+138 YIIIEGFEVVGPGTS
-153 ITYAEAYANR
+153 ITYAEAYADR

-205 VHDTAGSGIRFNDSD
+205 VHDTGGSGIRFNDSD
-220 HITIEYNEVYNATW
+220 HITIEYNEVYNTTW

-256 GTDVKMVIRGNLV
+256 GTDIKMVMRGNLV

-283 PDNSGNTN
+283 PENSGNTN

-350 NTLFYNGVHEII
+350 NTMYYNGVHEII

-372 GHRGQKVGGIKANR
+372 AHRGQKVGGIKANK

-409 PNISGSRPVL
+409 PNISGIRPVL

-435 PYNFISCCNMIDVDP
+435 PYNFISCCNMINVDP
-450 LFTQVPSSVNGAI
+450 LFTQVPSFVNGAI

-471 LTENSPAINAGDSSY
+471 LTENSPAINAGDSNY
-486 SPSDDFLS
+486 SPLDDFLG
-494 NPRPA
+494 NPRPT
-499 LANAISYSS
+499 LPNAISYTS

-515 WSQFGSPTL
+515 WSHFGSPTL
-524 TSTTETSKSGDYCLS
+524 TYSTETSKSGDYCLS

-546 WHSPKLVLD
+546 WHSPKLILD

-675 AGVWDNDTQDGHVF
+675 AGVWDNDTQDGYVF

-694 AKNQITISKY
+694 ANNQITISKY

-744 FLLKIRNQY
+744 YLLKIRNQY
-753 TNTFQTLKFLKLF
+753 TNSFQTLKFLKH
-766 FQFGNINFNR
+766 

>member
-22 LLMFSGLVFSQNY
+22 FLMFSGLVFSQNY

-63 VNPGDTIFVMNGTYQ
+63 VNPGGTIFVMNGTYQ

-175 DINYNHTYFSGKG
+175 DINYTHTYFSGKG

-220 HITIEYNEVYNATW
+220 HITIEYNEVYNTTW

-256 GTDVKMVIRGNLV
+256 VTDVKMVIRGNLV

-471 LTENSPAINAGDSSY
+471 LTENSPAINAGDSNY

-546 WHSPKLVLD
+546 WYSPKLVLD

-564 TFYVWVKLASGGSGN
+564 AFYVWVKLASGGSGN

-675 AGVWDNDTQDGHVF
+675 AGVWYNDTQDGYVF

-694 AKNQITISKY
+694 ANNQITISKY

-744 FLLKIRNQY
+744 YLLKIRNQY
-753 TNTFQTLKFLKLF
+753 TNSFQTLKFLKH
-766 FQFGNINFNR
+766 